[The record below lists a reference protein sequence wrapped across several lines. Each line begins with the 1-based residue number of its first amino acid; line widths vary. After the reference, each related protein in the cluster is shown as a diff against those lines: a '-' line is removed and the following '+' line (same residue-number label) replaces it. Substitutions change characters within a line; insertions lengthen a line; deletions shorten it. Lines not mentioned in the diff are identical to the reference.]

1 LTNVKSSVNLED
13 IVEEE
18 ELARTEYR
26 RYVVSHMLLQQ
37 EGRPL
42 VPSTHSL
49 RYAWF
54 AVRVRSNH
62 ERLAAAHLRERGYEE
77 FLPSYKTERRW
88 SDRKKEIVQF
98 LFPGY
103 VFCRLNP
110 VDRLPV
116 LTAPGVIDLVGF
128 GRVPSPVPDSE
139 IEAIRRMVQSGLLVM
154 PWPFLELGNRV
165 LIERGPLAGVE
176 GILDEVKGRC
186 RLVVSV
192 NLLQRSVSA
201 EVDRNWVRPLP
212 PVRSER
218 SAIAPARSTRI
229 A

>member
-1 LTNVKSSVNLED
+1 
-13 IVEEE
+13 
-18 ELARTEYR
+18 
-26 RYVVSHMLLQQ
+26 MPLQQ
-37 EGRPL
+37 ENHIEPRG
-42 VPSTHSL
+42 HSPHH
-49 RYAWF
+49 RWF
-54 AVRVRSNH
+54 AVRVRSHH
-62 ERLAAAHLRERGYEE
+62 ERVAAAHLRQRGFEE
-77 FLPSYKTERRW
+77 FLPSYKTQRRW
-88 SDRKKEIVQF
+88 SDRKKEIDQF

-110 VDRLPV
+110 ADRLPV
-116 LTAPGVIDLVGF
+116 LTAPGVVDLVGF
-128 GRVPSPVPDSE
+128 GGIPSPVPDHE
-139 IEAIRRMVQSGLLVM
+139 IETIQRMVQSGLLVM

-201 EVDRNWVRPLP
+201 EVDRNSVRPLP
-212 PVRSER
+212 PVRSDR
-218 SAIAPARSTRI
+218 SAIAPTRSTRI